1 MSKASCGALE
11 CFRVTRVPSFLT
23 FHKALKS
30 AGAVFIGTSDA
41 VAARKF
47 GKPTI
52 ELSEVEVGSDQKLVV
67 VLGDEGVGVSEE
79 VMNNCDVL
87 LSISSSSTRKIT
99 SVNSLNV
106 SVAAGIL
113 LHHIAA
119 TRQKSQK
126 QNSS

>member
-1 MSKASCGALE
+1 MGENLSQHLSLTFRPSRITPAMSKASCGALE

-67 VLGDEGVGVSEE
+67 VLGEQRFARQ
-79 VMNNCDVL
+79 CDRGFAY
-87 LSISSSSTRKIT
+87 IE
-99 SVNSLNV
+99 N
-106 SVAAGIL
+106 
-113 LHHIAA
+113 
-119 TRQKSQK
+119 
-126 QNSS
+126 